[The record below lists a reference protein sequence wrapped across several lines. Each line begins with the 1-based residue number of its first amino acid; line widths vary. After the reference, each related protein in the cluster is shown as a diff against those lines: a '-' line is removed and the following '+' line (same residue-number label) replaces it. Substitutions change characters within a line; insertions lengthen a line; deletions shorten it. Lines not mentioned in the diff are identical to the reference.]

1 MTNLAEQVT
10 LTSTDA
16 VAVESSSTSPRSTTQ
31 NNSQTITAAD
41 GSASAASSSSASSSS
56 VEVVSVSGQ
65 TSDPDEIETIS
76 RQIRRAL
83 ECPICLTLMSVISCY
98 CPNGH
103 AVCEPCM
110 LTLLNMNSARENPCP
125 LCRTLMFQSSGTSA
139 MIVKLTELSTLVKVK
154 CSNWQHGCT
163 ELIPVRYVSDHESEC
178 PHVPTVRCQVTMC
191 QWLGMYEQLFEHVS
205 SSHPGITVRTVQNQ
219 LKVDDLKDIIKNR
232 RRTYLVQSMYGM
244 IWVMMS
250 RIARSRIQA
259 ALFMVNEQRSE
270 KNDVDKVPPDV
281 RYRITCFD
289 KNDRLRTKSR
299 TRVINWSTLLQSE
312 CQNILTGMYTTFRV
326 TTIDHMVINWFRCP
340 MNNQDHTPA
349 TH

>member
-1 MTNLAEQVT
+1 MTTLAEQAT

-31 NNSQTITAAD
+31 NSAQTITAAG
-41 GSASAASSSSASSSS
+41 GSASASSSS
-56 VEVVSVSGQ
+56 VEVEVVSVSGQ

-76 RQIRRAL
+76 RQIRRVL

-110 LTLLNMNSARENPCP
+110 TTLLNMNSTQENPCP
-125 LCRTLMFQSSGTSA
+125 LCRTLMLQSLGTSA
-139 MIVKLTELSTLVKVK
+139 TVVKLTELTTLVKVT
-154 CSNWQHGCT
+154 CSNRQHGCT

-178 PHVPTVRCQVTMC
+178 PHVPTVRCQVTIC

-205 SSHPGITVRTVQNQ
+205 SSHPGVTVRTVQNQ
-219 LKVDDLKDIIKNR
+219 LKVDNLKDIIWNR
-232 RRTYLVQSMYGM
+232 RRTYLVQSTFGM

-259 ALFMVNEQRSE
+259 ALFMVNKHRSE
-270 KNDVDKVPPDV
+270 NNDVDKVPPDI

-289 KNDRLRTKSR
+289 ENDRLRTKSR
-299 TRVINWSTLLQSE
+299 TRVINWSTLLQSR
-312 CQNILTGMYTTFRV
+312 CHNILSGVYTTFRV
-326 TTIDHMVINWFRCP
+326 TTIDHMVINWFRYP
-340 MNNQDHTPA
+340 MNNRNRIPT
-349 TH
+349 TY